1 MKIIITEKQ
10 VNLLNESRIHALD
23 HLYDPLILKL
33 KKIEYIPG
41 ENLGYNI
48 IRRIGKYL
56 QDKDLIHEILVKSI
70 YDYTNNLLELRRWI
84 DCKEMSY
91 DVILDISDKILYHY
105 EDYWDA
111 DNVAEELVD
120 KFDQIRIFLDV
131 MYGEII
137 NNFCENI

>member
-1 MKIIITEKQ
+1 
-10 VNLLNESRIHALD
+10 
-23 HLYDPLILKL
+23 
-33 KKIEYIPG
+33 
-41 ENLGYNI
+41 
-48 IRRIGKYL
+48 
-56 QDKDLIHEILVKSI
+56 
-70 YDYTNNLLELRRWI
+70 
-84 DCKEMSY
+84 MSY